1 VRDASRLYQIGYKA
15 ACLER
20 LWISGTLFDGPATR
34 DDLLATTRDLI
45 GELQKVASELEAETQ
60 PTTGAWLD

>member
-1 VRDASRLYQIGYKA
+1 
-15 ACLER
+15 
-20 LWISGTLFDGPATR
+20 
-34 DDLLATTRDLI
+34 LLATTRDLI